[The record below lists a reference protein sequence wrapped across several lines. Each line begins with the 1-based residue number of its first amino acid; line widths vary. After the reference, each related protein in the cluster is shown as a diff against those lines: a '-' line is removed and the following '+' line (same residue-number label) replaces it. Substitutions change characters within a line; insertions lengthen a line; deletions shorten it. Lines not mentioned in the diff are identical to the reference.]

1 MSDSMGPHRR
11 QPTRLP
17 GPWDSPCKN
26 TGVVCHFLLQCS
38 KVKSESEVAQSCPTF
53 SNPMDCSPPGSSIH
67 GIFQARVLVWGA
79 IAFSAISCI
88 WYHNKH
94 VKRCGHLPALRS
106 GDEGLRRCGGEWRE
120 EGKDGNREEVEAA
133 GRGEEGGEKW
143 RWGVGSGRER
153 RMKAEGRGERSGEG
167 STGQGLV
174 EETHRCT
181 HLSRCEGD
189 GDGGGKLGVTMPL
202 EGSTGTFSGPV
213 TLHTWH
219 RLSRP
224 GLVGPSLPHPW
235 PQAQGCMGCL
245 PTSWPAPDLWAS
257 CEPLTQGA
265 GGPRD
270 LVA

>member
-1 MSDSMGPHRR
+1 MG
-11 QPTRLP
+11 
-17 GPWDSPCKN
+17 
-26 TGVVCHFLLQCS
+26 F
-38 KVKSESEVAQSCPTF
+38 
-53 SNPMDCSPPGSSIH
+53 
-67 GIFQARVLVWGA
+67 FQARVLVWGA

-189 GDGGGKLGVTMPL
+189 GDGGASLGSQCHWKGQQVPFQDLSPCTP
-202 EGSTGTFSGPV
+202 GTDFQDLDLLGPHCHIPGPRPRGV
-213 TLHTWH
+213 WGACPH
-219 RLSRP
+219 P
-224 GLVGPSLPHPW
+224 GL
-235 PQAQGCMGCL
+235 PQISGL
-245 PTSWPAPDLWAS
+245 HVSH
-257 CEPLTQGA
+257 
-265 GGPRD
+265 
-270 LVA
+270 